1 MFFKKIE
8 KKEGK
13 PTHLAHFVKAH
24 AWPTLESPRDWVL
37 NFFCLQLGPPWIFFK
52 KIDSASSDLP
62 KF

>member
-24 AWPTLESPRDWVL
+24 AWPTLE
-37 NFFCLQLGPPWIFFK
+37 GPC
-52 KIDSASSDLP
+52 D
-62 KF
+62 